1 MVFSAEI
8 SHPNGKRLFGK
19 ELHIGPTS
27 LNPPS
32 EYQSLPCFVSF
43 SSITRSSS
51 IPCEMKL
58 AWKYLPLPTVSP
70 IILHLSFFCKGQSIF
85 WLAKGNLNLLVRART
100 SNFQVELWV
109 VTCWSPHLYLY
120 PPFLCLTACSVS
132 CVYCLFVDCAFF
144 LGQCCS
150 SFFKSTMFI
159 CKKISERETMF
170 LELCLVFELSVC
182 PTHRHHSSD
191 WMTWEKK
198 QQCLK

>member
-8 SHPNGKRLFGK
+8 SHPNGKRLFGE

-43 SSITRSSS
+43 SSIIRSSS

-100 SNFQVELWV
+100 SNIQVELWV

-120 PPFLCLTACSVS
+120 PPFFYVWLPVQWVVFTAFSWT
-132 CVYCLFVDCAFF
+132 AHFF
-144 LGQCCS
+144 LDSVVPHFLRVQC
-150 SFFKSTMFI
+150 SFV
-159 CKKISERETMF
+159 R
-170 LELCLVFELSVC
+170 
-182 PTHRHHSSD
+182 R
-191 WMTWEKK
+191 
-198 QQCLK
+198 